1 MIFFDKRLISSKT
14 VRRLT
19 KRQQLSKLMM
29 KKILTKL
36 GILLTIIS
44 LSAFVTACG
53 GADDGGGTTDD
64 DKSGG
69 DANGS

>member
-1 MIFFDKRLISSKT
+1 
-14 VRRLT
+14 
-19 KRQQLSKLMM
+19 M

>member
-1 MIFFDKRLISSKT
+1 
-14 VRRLT
+14 
-19 KRQQLSKLMM
+19 MM

-36 GILLTIIS
+36 GVAVSILA

-53 GADDGGGTTDD
+53 GDGGGDGGTTPPA
-64 DKSGG
+64 KK